1 MGGQEIYTVCC
12 QILFRLNVI
21 QPTKTKQRLPPMYTI
36 GFKRR
41 KHLKKS
47 LINSKISVE
56 VDSYLILM
64 GDWSTTHNKH
74 LELNSMAT
82 DDNHMNKPL
91 VHFVKFER
99 EQS

>member
-1 MGGQEIYTVCC
+1 M
-12 QILFRLNVI
+12 LFNQLKPNNDYHPCIPLVLNGANI
-21 QPTKTKQRLPPMYTI
+21 K
-36 GFKRR
+36 
-41 KHLKKS
+41 KKS
-47 LINSKISVE
+47 LINSKISAE

-91 VHFVKFER
+91 AHFVKFER

>member
-1 MGGQEIYTVCC
+1 
-12 QILFRLNVI
+12 
-21 QPTKTKQRLPPMYTI
+21 
-36 GFKRR
+36 
-41 KHLKKS
+41 
-47 LINSKISVE
+47 
-56 VDSYLILM
+56 M

-91 VHFVKFER
+91 AHFIKFER